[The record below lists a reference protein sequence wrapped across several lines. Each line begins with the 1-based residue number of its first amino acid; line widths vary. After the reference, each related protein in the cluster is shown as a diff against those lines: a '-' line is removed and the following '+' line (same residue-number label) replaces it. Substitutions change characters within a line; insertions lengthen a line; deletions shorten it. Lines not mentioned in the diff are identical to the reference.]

1 MSFNNPCQLSD
12 AELEAEVLQY
22 ARRAREATAHLVAL
36 LAELDARQLHLAA
49 GFSSL
54 FGYCTQSLGLSDHES
69 YNRIEAA
76 RAARAFPLILDLL
89 HDGAVNLTTV
99 RLLAPH
105 LTEENHRK
113 LLAAASGLRK
123 RELEEL
129 LARHFPKPD
138 VASAIR
144 KLPVARTAPAPR
156 AASEPAVARA
166 AAGVT
171 GAPPSP
177 KPHHSRAPAEDVE
190 TESVFASPPPG
201 LPAVRNGP
209 RPLVAPLSQDRY
221 VVKFTAS
228 AATRD
233 KLRQAQDL
241 LRHVIPNGDVAEV
254 IDRALTVLVDQLA
267 RRKFGATD
275 RPRKARPTTPGS
287 RHVPAEVRRGANN
300 SHDGRC
306 GFVGSD
312 GRRCSERGFIE
323 FHHIWPYG
331 EGGEATPGNIELR
344 CRAHNAYEARLH
356 YGPIHEL
363 AAAEPV
369 REPVAGYGHA
379 PGARE
384 LVLERVA
391 VRGRVPAIRAGRT
404 NGRGVLHPAD
414 TCARA
419 VMRAIIDSGAELP

>member
-1 MSFNNPCQLSD
+1 MSD
-12 AELEAEVLQY
+12 AELEAKVRQY
-22 ARRAREATAHLVAL
+22 ARRAREATAHLIAL

-76 RAARAFPLILDLL
+76 RAARAFPLIFDLL

-105 LTEENHRK
+105 LTEANHRE

-123 RELEEL
+123 REVEEL
-129 LARHFPKPD
+129 LARRFPQPD
-138 VASAIR
+138 VAPAIR
-144 KLPVARTAPAPR
+144 KLPVARTAPAPL
-156 AASEPAVARA
+156 
-166 AAGVT
+166 
-171 GAPPSP
+171 GAPDLAVTLDAAPGEAPVASP
-177 KPHHSRAPAEDVE
+177 GGTGSLGAHLKVLGTAGL
-190 TESVFASPPPG
+190 PPPG
-201 LPAVRNGP
+201 TAGPGTGP

-267 RRKFGATD
+267 RRKFGATE
-275 RPRKARPTTPGS
+275 RPRKARPPTPGS
-287 RHVPAEVRRGANN
+287 RHVPAEVRRGANK

-306 GFVGSD
+306 AFVGSD

-356 YGPIHEL
+356 YGPIREL

-369 REPVAGYGHA
+369 REPVAGYGHG

-384 LVLERVA
+384 LVLERVI
-391 VRGRVPAIRAGRT
+391 VRGRVPATRAGRT
-404 NGRGVLHPAD
+404 VGGRVLHLCGYVHAGP
-414 TCARA
+414 
-419 VMRAIIDSGAELP
+419 